1 MSRTKVMVV
10 AGTRPEAVKVAPL
23 VLELQKREWCQ
34 PILVVTGQHREML
47 RQALGFFG
55 LRPDADID
63 LQSERQT
70 LADVTAKALLGL
82 MPVMANLRP
91 DVVVVQ
97 GDTTSTFA
105 GALAGFYSG
114 IRVVHLEAGLRTG
127 NVFEPF
133 PEEVNRRLTSVLS
146 TLHLAAT
153 QGARANLLAEGI
165 ARSATLV
172 TGNTVIDA
180 LNFAVAKVQ
189 PYGVPELE
197 ELDASSRPVVL
208 VTAHRRESWGDGM
221 DRIGRAL
228 ATLAVRHP
236 STTIVFPIHKNPV
249 VRDSMLKHLVGHP
262 NVIITEPLN
271 YGSFCRLMN
280 RSTIVLTDSGGVQ
293 EEAPA
298 LGKPVLVLRDRTERP
313 EAVESGV
320 AQLVGTDERRIVES
334 VETLLARSDLFP
346 LPHRSPYGDGFAAPR
361 CADAI
366 AAMIAGGP
374 MPSEFAF

>member
-1 MSRTKVMVV
+1 MVV

-23 VLELQKREWCQ
+23 VLELQQREWCQ

-47 RQALGFFG
+47 RQALRFSVSA
-55 LRPDADID
+55 RMRTSM
-63 LQSERQT
+63 QSERQT

-114 IRVVHLEAGLRTG
+114 VRVVHLEAGLRTG

-133 PEEVNRRLTSVLS
+133 P
-146 TLHLAAT
+146 
-153 QGARANLLAEGI
+153 
-165 ARSATLV
+165 
-172 TGNTVIDA
+172 
-180 LNFAVAKVQ
+180 
-189 PYGVPELE
+189 GVPELE
-197 ELDASSRPVVL
+197 ELDASSRPVIL

-236 STTIVFPIHKNPV
+236 STTIVFPVHKNPV
-249 VRDSMLKHLVGHP
+249 VRESILKHLVGHP

-271 YGSFCRLMN
+271 YASFCRLMS
-280 RSTIVLTDSGGVQ
+280 RSTIVLTDSGGAQ
-293 EEAPA
+293 EEAPE
-298 LGKPVLVLRDRTERP
+298 LGKSVLVMRDRTERP
-313 EAVESGV
+313 EAVETRV
-320 AQLVGTDERRIVES
+320 VQLVGTNERRIVES
-334 VETLLARSDLFP
+334 VETLLARSDLFA
-346 LPHRSPYGDGFAAPR
+346 LPQSQSLRRWIRCPALRRCHRGNDRGRSHAVRVRLLTEEPAGSPMLGDHSQRERRQSLRTRCSMPTDGGHARPTAHEREPRPQGHRSKPVR
-361 CADAI
+361 R
-366 AAMIAGGP
+366 
-374 MPSEFAF
+374 S